1 MLDVFSISILREI
14 FKRLDFDRLRVF
26 IFTRSLTVHLR
37 DLIEDVISE
46 ETVVPKIVITE
57 CYPWIISELA
67 LGKEIDEIFPWETG
81 FYPPLSSPFSSLS
94 SLSLSSLSS
103 PTSSSLS
110 SPSSSFH
117 ITYYSRGNHDAVSH
131 FIIKAESWIRVYFL
145 FDEVIEVESV
155 VKDGDEWIYSGLEP
169 SRRLPQNT
177 LSTDSRIRSVYEDGS
192 YYLSGSYFLDD

>member
-1 MLDVFSISILREI
+1 MLEVFSISILREI
-14 FKRLDFDRLRVF
+14 FKRLDFDHLRIF

-37 DLIEDVISE
+37 DLIEDAISK

-81 FYPPLSSPFSSLS
+81 FYPPLSSPFSSSPSPSSPLS
-94 SLSLSSLSS
+94 SSI
-103 PTSSSLS
+103 SSSLS
-110 SPSSSFH
+110 SSSFH

-131 FIIKAESWIRVYFL
+131 FIVKAESWIRVYFL